1 MSENHD
7 ARRREQPASPA
18 SLTVLPRPICVS
30 AVWRQQCGV
39 SSEVSLEGDRAFEGT
54 SCTEPMCRRHLQMQT
69 LWPPCRMEGTPG
81 WQPPPGTSCTPCLQK
96 WQATALSRSRLQR
109 LTSGAPLCRPPGTST
124 CVSAPVLHCLADDAL
139 LGGIW
144 HTCPQIIIAAPN
156 QHYVRR
162 VRSVQALAQRG

>member
-1 MSENHD
+1 MARRTWPVLTAMSEDHD
-7 ARRREQPASPA
+7 ARRGEQPASPA

-30 AVWRQQCGV
+30 AVWRQQCDV

-69 LWPPCRMEGTPG
+69 LWLPCRMEGTPG

-139 LGGIW
+139 LGGSGI
-144 HTCPQIIIAAPN
+144 PAP
-156 QHYVRR
+156 
-162 VRSVQALAQRG
+162 RS